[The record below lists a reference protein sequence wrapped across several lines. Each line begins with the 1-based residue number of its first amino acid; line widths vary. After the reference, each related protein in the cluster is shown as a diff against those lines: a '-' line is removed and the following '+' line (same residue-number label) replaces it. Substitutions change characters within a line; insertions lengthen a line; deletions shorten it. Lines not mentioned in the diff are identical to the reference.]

1 MTDRSGDGVEGLG
14 ADGFEAL
21 VADHSSSLYRFA
33 RTLVRGDRQAAEDLV
48 QETFLRAFQRRDSFR
63 GEASARTW
71 LHRILHNL
79 AVDRARRPDREIL
92 MEVVETKWRDDA
104 YTVDSET
111 VVERA
116 ETREELE
123 DAMVRLPFIYRSAVI
138 LHDVEEWTTKEIA
151 DAQGIEL
158 PAAKQRLRRGRMM
171 LVTALAGGVER
182 RAALRAVPLRCWDA
196 RRLVSDYLDGEL
208 PAKERTLVQEHLG
221 TCPTCPPLYASLVG
235 VKVRLGGLRDA
246 DAVVPPGLASRI
258 QARLDSRRG
267 PDRGAPPARPDD
279 GAG

>member
-1 MTDRSGDGVEGLG
+1 MTERSADGVKGLG

-21 VADHSSSLYRFA
+21 VADLSPSLYRFA
-33 RTLVRGDRQAAEDLV
+33 RTLVRGDRDAAEDLV

-79 AVDRARRPDREIL
+79 AVDRARRPDREVP
-92 MEVVETKWRDDA
+92 MEDVESKWRDDA
-104 YTVDSET
+104 YTVDSGT

-123 DAMVRLPFIYRSAVI
+123 DALVRLPFIYRSAVL
-138 LHDVEEWTTKEIA
+138 LHDVEQWTAKEVA

-171 LVTALAGGVER
+171 LVTALAGAADR
-182 RAALRAVPLRCWDA
+182 RSALRGVPLRCWDA
-196 RRLVSDYLDGEL
+196 RRRVSDYLDGEL
-208 PAKERTLVQEHLG
+208 PGGERSLVEEHLSV
-221 TCPTCPPLYASLVG
+221 CPTCPPLYASLVG
-235 VKVRLGGLRDA
+235 VKARLGGLRDA
-246 DAVVPPGLASRI
+246 DAVIPPGLATRI
-258 QARLDSRRG
+258 QARLQAHREPG
-267 PDRGAPPARPDD
+267 G
-279 GAG
+279 G